1 MRPILT
7 ALLCLAPLAAASAQF
22 MPRSIPRDP
31 VLPGIVDRGTQPAGP
46 TPSRDLSDLRD
57 RIGDAR
63 DRGDI
68 TRAEARSLRREAR
81 QIDRLADRYAEGG
94 LTASESRE
102 LDMRVQ
108 ALRSLAGAAQ
118 TRKSP

>member
-1 MRPILT
+1 MRPILAT
-7 ALLCLAPLAAASAQF
+7 LLCLAPLVAASAQY

-31 VLPGIVDRGTQPAGP
+31 VLPGIVDRGTRPAGP
-46 TPSRDLSDLRD
+46 TPGRDLGDLRE

-63 DRGDI
+63 DRGDLS
-68 TRAEARSLRREAR
+68 RNEARTLRREAR
-81 QIDRLADRYAEGG
+81 QIDRLAERYADGG

-108 ALRSLAGAAQ
+108 ALRSLAGAA
-118 TRKSP
+118 TVTKSP

>member
-1 MRPILT
+1 MRPMLT
-7 ALLCLAPLAAASAQF
+7 ALLCLAPLAAANAQYV
-22 MPRSIPRDP
+22 PRSIPRDP

-46 TPSRDLSDLRD
+46 TPGRDLGDLRD

-63 DRGDI
+63 DRGDL
-68 TRAEARSLRREAR
+68 TRQEARSLRREAR
-81 QIDRLADRYAEGG
+81 QIDRLAERYAEGG

-108 ALRSLAGAAQ
+108 ALRSLAGAAAGS
-118 TRKSP
+118 K

>member
-7 ALLCLAPLAAASAQF
+7 ALLCLAPLAAATAQF
-22 MPRSIPRDP
+22 MPRSVPRDP
-31 VLPGIVDRGTQPAGP
+31 VLPGIVDRGARPGGP
-46 TPSRDLSDLRD
+46 IPGRDLGDLRD
-57 RIGDAR
+57 RIGEAR
-63 DRGDI
+63 DRGDLS
-68 TRAEARSLRREAR
+68 RAEARSLRREAR

-108 ALRSLAGAAQ
+108 ALRSLAGAAAGS
-118 TRKSP
+118 K